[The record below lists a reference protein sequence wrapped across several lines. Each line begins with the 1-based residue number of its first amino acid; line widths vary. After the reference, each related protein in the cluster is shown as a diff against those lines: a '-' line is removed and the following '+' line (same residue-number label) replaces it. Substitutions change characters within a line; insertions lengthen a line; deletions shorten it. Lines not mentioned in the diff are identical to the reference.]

1 MVSKAF
7 LQRTPQNGRNSSVKG
22 SGGGADKRSALVG
35 MGCDYRINRLVV
47 REKLPGDQTGEVRGR
62 VEREAGVK
70 KNGMHAKAL
79 WNCYLG

>member
-1 MVSKAF
+1 MLKA
-7 LQRTPQNGRNSSVKG
+7 LG
-22 SGGGADKRSALVG
+22 SGADKRSALVG
-35 MGCDYRINRLVV
+35 VGRDYRINRLVV